1 MGWKREARGNKDFE
15 ISRHLSRSLLVLRFR
30 IITSASPTINT
41 VTATVTIGSKPAGV
55 AITPNSEYAYVTNA
69 GGTTVSV
76 ISTDS
81 NASPSPKVPEFSTQL
96 TGITLVVFM
105 IIIISV
111 TIIAKNKNVRKI

>member
-15 ISRHLSRSLLVLRFR
+15 SSRHLSRSLLVLRFR
-30 IITSASPTINT
+30 IIASASPTINT
-41 VTATVTIGSKPAGV
+41 VTATVTIGSKPGWGR
-55 AITPNSEYAYVTNA
+55 YNA
-69 GGTTVSV
+69 EQRIRLCYKRWRHHSSV